1 MTAMTETE
9 ATTLLRTLLQQH
21 GLPRALSRLSI
32 RERDLVPLAVRSA
45 LYATASRTEQID
57 AQTDTTTTNPQ
68 DAIGIW
74 CDHNP
79 YAVVNTR
86 QIATACN
93 VSPHSVRKY
102 IQNNPWRF
110 KQINHYT
117 YEVINTAEM
126 RAKAE
131 R

>member
-1 MTAMTETE
+1 MTVTTETE
-9 ATTLLRTLLQQH
+9 ATELLSTLLQQH

-45 LYATASRTEQID
+45 LYATAPRTEQID
-57 AQTDTTTTNPQ
+57 AQTSAVTTNPQ
-68 DAIGIW
+68 DAIGTW
-74 CDHNP
+74 CDRNP

-86 QIATACN
+86 HIATTCN

-117 YEVINTAEM
+117 YEVVNTAEM